1 MRESLLILTTLFIL
15 ISLTDL
21 SFIGYPL
28 TACTDDLSGDGVMDG
43 WDCMYMARAIAGVP
57 GYDV

>member
-21 SFIGYPL
+21 SFIDYPL
-28 TACTDDLSGDGVMDG
+28 TACTDDLSGDGTMDT
-43 WDCMYMARAIAGVP
+43 WDCTYLARAIVGVS
-57 GYDV
+57 GY